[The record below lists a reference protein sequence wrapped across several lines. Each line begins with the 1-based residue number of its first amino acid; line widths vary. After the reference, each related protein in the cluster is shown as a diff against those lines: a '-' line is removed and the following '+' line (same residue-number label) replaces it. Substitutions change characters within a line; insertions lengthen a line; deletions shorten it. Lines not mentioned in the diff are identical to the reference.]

1 MANTQTPDSIG
12 ALPRSRTELIP
23 GAQGVSVYQGGTRA
37 DVAEPPQDNRYKQL
51 GAALSHFS
59 ANTGVDLVQQAY
71 KKDAAIAEAE
81 GALKARELAKNNALQ
96 NLNDAVSKGLIPE
109 GASPAYIFA
118 MKANF
123 LKLRG
128 EQTQMRLRE
137 NYYADDKLR
146 NSDDPNAFVNWAAK
160 QTNDNEDAILKDSD
174 GNHQFTAL
182 EIAHSNFQERLSDGL
197 KSLEQEHIAH
207 RISER
212 EKMGEQAASGLMA
225 IRLESTAANM
235 PSSSRDNK
243 AIARMLVDV
252 GYNATTGAATYGMN
266 KSKVAGM
273 MQDAIINKAIATK
286 DVTYLD
292 VAKEIKTPGGDLST
306 TGRYVAM
313 AQQAREHIASQLYI
327 ERQHKEQQAMQDAEG
342 TLEQRAAF
350 HGEVYAQTK
359 NEFKK
364 KQFLD
369 VKLNQALNFK
379 SILNLSPKEMSQQQD
394 ALEAMR
400 QVDPQAALNASS
412 LILKAK
418 ETFQTADNKVHFPL
432 KEMEIHNAI
441 LLDPGTPATNKM
453 IDRALGDSAI
463 SGEQW
468 LRLRSLS
475 DKASQDG
482 LKFAH
487 ILNDDSFKRLET
499 AIGRAVNNSPG
510 DPFGAAALHAGAA
523 QLELRQ
529 LAVETAQANP
539 GMSPLMVARTIQP
552 EMKDIAGR
560 YNETMKEVLDN
571 EEMMKKGQEEVTK
584 EALRMSQPAE
594 QKKLQEQVQKAE
606 AQTKLVKEMDKAG
619 KPVNPQTLAA
629 EEAKQQDFNPDTF
642 DTKLSTKNEEAFQAW
657 KKKYAPK
664 DSGADYDL
672 RGAFKAG
679 VKPAANGHWP
689 DTFKKPNHPT
699 FSDESR
705 YAKFGKPGHWEGE
718 KFIPNKK

>member
-1 MANTQTPDSIG
+1 
-12 ALPRSRTELIP
+12 
-23 GAQGVSVYQGGTRA
+23 
-37 DVAEPPQDNRYKQL
+37 
-51 GAALSHFS
+51 
-59 ANTGVDLVQQAY
+59 
-71 KKDAAIAEAE
+71 
-81 GALKARELAKNNALQ
+81 
-96 NLNDAVSKGLIPE
+96 
-109 GASPAYIFA
+109 
-118 MKANF
+118 
-123 LKLRG
+123 
-128 EQTQMRLRE
+128 
-137 NYYADDKLR
+137 
-146 NSDDPNAFVNWAAK
+146 
-160 QTNDNEDAILKDSD
+160 
-174 GNHQFTAL
+174 
-182 EIAHSNFQERLSDGL
+182 
-197 KSLEQEHIAH
+197 
-207 RISER
+207 
-212 EKMGEQAASGLMA
+212 
-225 IRLESTAANM
+225 
-235 PSSSRDNK
+235 
-243 AIARMLVDV
+243 
-252 GYNATTGAATYGMN
+252 
-266 KSKVAGM
+266 
-273 MQDAIINKAIATK
+273 
-286 DVTYLD
+286 
-292 VAKEIKTPGGDLST
+292 
-306 TGRYVAM
+306 
-313 AQQAREHIASQLYI
+313 
-327 ERQHKEQQAMQDAEG
+327 
-342 TLEQRAAF
+342 
-350 HGEVYAQTK
+350 
-359 NEFKK
+359 
-364 KQFLD
+364 
-369 VKLNQALNFK
+369 
-379 SILNLSPKEMSQQQD
+379 
-394 ALEAMR
+394 
-400 QVDPQAALNASS
+400 
-412 LILKAK
+412 
-418 ETFQTADNKVHFPL
+418 
-432 KEMEIHNAI
+432 
-441 LLDPGTPATNKM
+441 M

-571 EEMMKKGQEEVTK
+571 EEMMRKGQEEVTK

-664 DSGADYDL
+664 DSGVDYDL